1 MSTGGAIR
9 ENTRRN
15 ESIDRGTATVTGSL
29 VITVA
34 GTPGPIRQ
42 VTHAEATLSSATAP
56 ALTDAA
62 LVTVGSFTNNTFT
75 IYVWKVTAAN
85 DATLIASAAPV
96 SVNWSA
102 WGNLS
107 AGAGF

>member
-15 ESIDRGTATVTGSL
+15 ESLDRGTAAVTGSL
-29 VITVA
+29 VVTVA

-42 VTHAEATLSSATAP
+42 VTHALACINSTTAP
-56 ALTDAA
+56 DTGMV
-62 LVTVGSFTNNTFT
+62 VTVSDFVNNTFT
-75 IYVWKVTAAN
+75 INVWKATAAGN
-85 DATLIASAAPV
+85 TALIAATAA
-96 SVNWSA
+96 VNVEWIA